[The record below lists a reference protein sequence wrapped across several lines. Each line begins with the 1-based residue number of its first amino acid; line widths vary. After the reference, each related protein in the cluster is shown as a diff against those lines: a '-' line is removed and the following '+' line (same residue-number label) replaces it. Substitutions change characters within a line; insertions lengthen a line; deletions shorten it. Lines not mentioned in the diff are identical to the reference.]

1 MTWLS
6 FKSRCYLKTND
17 NTNPFRKQ
25 ILGELNV
32 DLTNMG
38 IAAKDAAFHLAT
50 ASTAQKNKALAIIAD
65 ELEANSEVI
74 LAANAKDIELGRE
87 AGLTDALLDRLLL
100 NEERLTGIA
109 NDVRNVISLNDPVGS
124 EIDSKVLENGMAL
137 SRRRVP
143 LGVVGVIYEARP
155 NVTIDIAALCLKT
168 GNASILRGGKETFF
182 SNMEL
187 VKVIQSALEKAE
199 LPAAS
204 VQYIEKPDRE
214 LVAQLLKLD
223 EYVDMIIPR
232 GGAGLHKMCQEN
244 STIPVIIGG
253 FGISHIFI
261 DESADLE
268 RSLNVVENSKV
279 QRPSA
284 CNALDTLL
292 VHKAVAEE
300 FLPKLVE
307 RLNGKV
313 ALVSDASAKPLVAN
327 AADVRDAQ
335 EGDFDTEWLSY
346 TLGVKVVADVKEAID
361 HMRVHNASHSD
372 AIMTN
377 SLQNS
382 ELFIN
387 SVGSAAV
394 YVNASTRF
402 TDGAQ
407 FGLGAEVAVSTQ
419 KLHARGP
426 MGLEELTSYKWVGK
440 ADYLIRS

>member
-1 MTWLS
+1 M
-6 FKSRCYLKTND
+6 
-17 NTNPFRKQ
+17 
-25 ILGELNV
+25 

-38 IAAKDAAFHLAT
+38 KAAKDAAFELAT
-50 ASTAQKNKALAIIAD
+50 ASTAQKNQALAIIAD
-65 ELEANSEVI
+65 ELEANAATI

-124 EIDSKVLENGMAL
+124 EIDSKVLENGMSL

-187 VKVIQSALEKAE
+187 VKVIQSALAKAN

-214 LVAQLLKLD
+214 LVSQLLKLD
-223 EYVDMIIPR
+223 DYVDMIIPR
-232 GGAGLHKMCQEN
+232 GGAGLHKMCKEN

-253 FGISHIFI
+253 FGISHIFV

-268 RSLNVVENSKV
+268 KSLNVVENSKV

-284 CNALDTLL
+284 CNSLDTLL
-292 VHKAVAEE
+292 VHEKVAEQ
-300 FLPKLVE
+300 FLSMIVE
-307 RLNGKV
+307 RMNDKV
-313 ALVSDASAKPLVAN
+313 TFVAEPKAKALMTQAKQI
-327 AADVRDAQ
+327 RDAG

-377 SLQNS
+377 SLVNS

-394 YVNASTRF
+394 YVNAATRF

-440 ADYLIRS
+440 ANYLARS

>member
-1 MTWLS
+1 M
-6 FKSRCYLKTND
+6 
-17 NTNPFRKQ
+17 
-25 ILGELNV
+25 

-65 ELEANSEVI
+65 ELEANVATI
-74 LAANAKDIELGRE
+74 LEANAKDIELGRE

-124 EIDSKVLENGMAL
+124 EIDSKVLENGMSL

-214 LVAQLLKLD
+214 LVSQLLKLD
-223 EYVDMIIPR
+223 DYVDMIIPR
-232 GGAGLHKMCQEN
+232 GGAGLHKMCKEN

-253 FGISHIFI
+253 FGISHIFV

-268 RSLNVVENSKV
+268 KSVDVVENSKV

-284 CNALDTLL
+284 CNSLDTLL
-292 VHKAVAEE
+292 VHEAVAEA
-300 FLPKLVE
+300 FLAQLTQ
-307 RLNGKV
+307 RLAGKV
-313 ALVSDASAKPLVAN
+313 TLVADTSAKSLLAGFE
-327 AADVRDAQ
+327 DQRDAV

-346 TLGVKVVADVKEAID
+346 TLCVKVVASVAEAID
-361 HMRVHNASHSD
+361 HMRIHNASHSD

-377 SLQNS
+377 SLESS
-382 ELFIN
+382 ERFIN

-440 ADYLIRS
+440 ANYLVRG

>member
-1 MTWLS
+1 
-6 FKSRCYLKTND
+6 
-17 NTNPFRKQ
+17 
-25 ILGELNV
+25 
-32 DLTNMG
+32 MG
-38 IAAKDAAFHLAT
+38 KAAKDAAFELAT
-50 ASTAQKNKALAIIAD
+50 ASTAQKNQALAIIAD
-65 ELEANSEVI
+65 ELEANSVAI

-100 NEERLTGIA
+100 NEERLIAIA

-124 EIDSKVLENGMAL
+124 EIDSKVLENGMSL

-187 VKVIQSALEKAE
+187 VKVIQSALAKAN

-214 LVAQLLKLD
+214 LVSQLLKLD
-223 EYVDMIIPR
+223 DYVDMIIPR
-232 GGAGLHKMCQEN
+232 GGAGLHKMCKEN

-253 FGISHIFI
+253 FGISHIFV

-268 RSLNVVENSKV
+268 KSLNVVENSKV

-284 CNALDTLL
+284 CNSLDTLL
-292 VHKAVAEE
+292 VHEKIAAQ
-300 FLPKLVE
+300 FLPMIVE
-307 RLNGKV
+307 RMNDKV
-313 ALVSDASAKPLVAN
+313 TFVTEPKAKELMEQAKQ
-327 AADVRDAQ
+327 VRDAI

-346 TLGVKVVADVKEAID
+346 TLGVKVVSDVKDAID

-377 SLQNS
+377 SLENS

-440 ADYLIRS
+440 ANYLARS

>member
-1 MTWLS
+1 MIS
-6 FKSRCYLKTND
+6 
-17 NTNPFRKQ
+17 
-25 ILGELNV
+25 
-32 DLTNMG
+32 MG
-38 IAAKDAAFHLAT
+38 VAAKEAAFQLAT
-50 ASTAQKNKALAIIAD
+50 ASTAQKNQALAIIAD
-65 ELEANSEVI
+65 ELEANAETI
-74 LAANAKDIELGRE
+74 LAANAKDIAQGRE
-87 AGLTDALLDRLLL
+87 AGMTDALLDRLLL
-100 NEERLTGIA
+100 NEERLAGIA
-109 NDVRNVISLNDPVGS
+109 NDVRNVISLNDPVGC
-124 EIDSKVLENGMAL
+124 ELDSKVLENGMTL

-187 VKVIQSALEKAE
+187 VKVIQSALAKAE

-214 LVAQLLKLD
+214 LVSQLLKLD
-223 EYVDMIIPR
+223 DYVDMIIPR
-232 GGAGLHKMCQEN
+232 GGAGLHKMCKEN
-244 STIPVIIGG
+244 SNIPVIIGG
-253 FGISHIFI
+253 FGISHIFV
-261 DESADLE
+261 DESADLVK
-268 RSLNVVENSKV
+268 SLDVVENSKV

-292 VHKAVAEE
+292 VHEKVAAE
-300 FLPKLVE
+300 FLPMLVE
-307 RLNGKV
+307 RMNDQV
-313 ALVSDASAKPLVAN
+313 TFVVESSAKPFMS
-327 AADVRDAQ
+327 AAKQQRDAA

-346 TLGVKVVADVKEAID
+346 TLGVKVVADVKQAID
-361 HMRVHNASHSD
+361 HMRIHNASHSD

-377 SLQNS
+377 SLVNS

-387 SVGSAAV
+387 SAGSAAV

-440 ADYLIRS
+440 ANYLPRS

>member
-1 MTWLS
+1 
-6 FKSRCYLKTND
+6 
-17 NTNPFRKQ
+17 
-25 ILGELNV
+25 
-32 DLTNMG
+32 MG
-38 IAAKDAAFHLAT
+38 KAAKQAAFQLAT
-50 ASTAQKNKALAIIAD
+50 VSTTQRNNALAIIAD
-65 ELEANSEVI
+65 ELEAQSAAI
-74 LAANAKDIELGRE
+74 LKANVQDIELARD
-87 AGLTDALLDRLLL
+87 AGLNDAMLDRLLL
-100 NEERLTGIA
+100 NESRLQAIA
-109 NDVRNVISLNDPVGS
+109 NDVRNVINLNDPVGS
-124 EIDSKVLENGMAL
+124 EIDSRVLENGLSL

-182 SNMEL
+182 SNMAL
-187 VKVIQSALEKAE
+187 VNVIQSALEKAQ
-199 LPAAS
+199 LPAAA

-214 LVAQLLKLD
+214 LVSQLLKLD

-232 GGAGLHKMCQEN
+232 GGASLHKMCKEN

-253 FGISHIFI
+253 FGISHIFV
-261 DESADLE
+261 DQSADLDK
-268 RSLNVVENSKV
+268 SVEVIENAKI

-292 VHKAVAEE
+292 VHQAIASE
-300 FLPKLVE
+300 FLAKLVL
-307 RLNGKV
+307 RLNDQVTFVVEPK
-313 ALVSDASAKPLVAN
+313 AQTCMSHAKQLREAV
-327 AADVRDAQ
+327 

-346 TLGVKVVADVKEAID
+346 TLGVKVVDDVQQAIE
-361 HMRVHNASHSD
+361 HMREHNASHSD

-377 SLQNS
+377 DLFNA

-387 SVGSAAV
+387 SAGSAAV

-440 ADYLIRS
+440 ANYLSRR

>member
-1 MTWLS
+1 M
-6 FKSRCYLKTND
+6 
-17 NTNPFRKQ
+17 
-25 ILGELNV
+25 

-38 IAAKDAAFHLAT
+38 KAAKDAAFELAT
-50 ASTAQKNKALAIIAD
+50 ASTAQKNQALAIIAD
-65 ELEANSEVI
+65 ELEANSAAI

-124 EIDSKVLENGMAL
+124 EIDSKVLENGMSL

-187 VKVIQSALEKAE
+187 VKVIQSALAKAN

-214 LVAQLLKLD
+214 LVSQLLKLD
-223 EYVDMIIPR
+223 DYVDMIIPR
-232 GGAGLHKMCQEN
+232 GGAGLHKMCKEN

-253 FGISHIFI
+253 FGISHIFV

-268 RSLNVVENSKV
+268 KSLNVVENSKV

-284 CNALDTLL
+284 CNSLDTLL
-292 VHKAVAEE
+292 VHEKVAAKFLPMIVERMSDKVTFVAE
-300 FLPKLVE
+300 PKA
-307 RLNGKV
+307 K
-313 ALVSDASAKPLVAN
+313 ALMAQATQI
-327 AADVRDAQ
+327 RDAA

-346 TLGVKVVADVKEAID
+346 TLGVKVVADVKEAIE

-377 SLQNS
+377 SLINS

-394 YVNASTRF
+394 YVNAATRF

-440 ADYLIRS
+440 ANYLARS

>member
-1 MTWLS
+1 
-6 FKSRCYLKTND
+6 
-17 NTNPFRKQ
+17 
-25 ILGELNV
+25 
-32 DLTNMG
+32 MG
-38 IAAKDAAFHLAT
+38 KAAKDAAFQLAT
-50 ASTAQKNKALAIIAD
+50 ASTAQKNQALAIIAD
-65 ELEANSEVI
+65 ELEANAAQI
-74 LAANAKDIELGRE
+74 LAANVKDIQLGRE

-100 NEERLTGIA
+100 NESRLNAIA

-124 EIDSKVLENGMAL
+124 EIDSKVLENGMSL

-187 VKVIQSALEKAE
+187 VKVIQSALEKAQ

-214 LVAQLLKLD
+214 LVTQLLKLD
-223 EYVDMIIPR
+223 DYVDMIIPR
-232 GGAGLHKMCQEN
+232 GGAGLHKMCKEN

-253 FGISHIFI
+253 FGISHIFV
-261 DESADLE
+261 DESADLDK
-268 RSLNVVENSKV
+268 SVDVIENAKV

-292 VHKAVAEE
+292 VHEAIAQPLLE
-300 FLPKLVE
+300 KLMAK
-307 RLNGKV
+307 LNGKV
-313 ALVSDASAKPLVAN
+313 TFVAEPKAKALMSAATEL
-327 AADVRDAQ
+327 RDAQ
-335 EGDFDTEWLSY
+335 AGDFDTEWLSY
-346 TLGVKVVADVKEAID
+346 TLGVKVVRDVNEAID
-361 HMRVHNASHSD
+361 HMREHNASHSD

-377 SLQNS
+377 SLVNA
-382 ELFIN
+382 ERFIN
-387 SVGSAAV
+387 SAGSAAV

-440 ADYLIRS
+440 ANYLSRS

>member
-1 MTWLS
+1 
-6 FKSRCYLKTND
+6 
-17 NTNPFRKQ
+17 
-25 ILGELNV
+25 
-32 DLTNMG
+32 MG
-38 IAAKDAAFHLAT
+38 KAAKDAAFELAT
-50 ASTAQKNKALAIIAD
+50 ASTAQKNQALAIIAD
-65 ELEANSEVI
+65 ELEANSAAI

-100 NEERLTGIA
+100 NEERLTAIA

-124 EIDSKVLENGMAL
+124 EIDSKVLENGMSL

-187 VKVIQSALEKAE
+187 VKVIQSALAKAN

-214 LVAQLLKLD
+214 LVSQLLKLD
-223 EYVDMIIPR
+223 DYVDMIIPR
-232 GGAGLHKMCQEN
+232 GGAGLHKMCKEN

-253 FGISHIFI
+253 FGISHIFV

-268 RSLNVVENSKV
+268 KALNVVENSKV

-284 CNALDTLL
+284 CNSLDTLL
-292 VHKAVAEE
+292 VHEKIAAQFLPMIVERMNDKVTFVAE
-300 FLPKLVE
+300 PK
-307 RLNGKV
+307 
-313 ALVSDASAKPLVAN
+313 AKELMEQAKQ
-327 AADVRDAQ
+327 VRDAV

-346 TLGVKVVADVKEAID
+346 TLGVKVVSDVKDAID

-377 SLQNS
+377 SLENS

-387 SVGSAAV
+387 SAGSAAV

-440 ADYLIRS
+440 ANYLARS

>member
-1 MTWLS
+1 
-6 FKSRCYLKTND
+6 
-17 NTNPFRKQ
+17 
-25 ILGELNV
+25 
-32 DLTNMG
+32 MG
-38 IAAKDAAFHLAT
+38 KAAKDAAFELAT
-50 ASTAQKNKALAIIAD
+50 APTAQKNQALAIIAD
-65 ELEANSEVI
+65 ELEANSAAI

-124 EIDSKVLENGMAL
+124 EIDSKVLENGMSL

-187 VKVIQSALEKAE
+187 VKVIQSALAKAN

-214 LVAQLLKLD
+214 LVSQLLKLD
-223 EYVDMIIPR
+223 DYVDMIIPR
-232 GGAGLHKMCQEN
+232 GGVGLHKMCKEN

-253 FGISHIFI
+253 FGISHIFV

-268 RSLNVVENSKV
+268 KSLNVVENSKV

-284 CNALDTLL
+284 CNSLDTLL
-292 VHKAVAEE
+292 VHEKVAAKFLPMIVERMSDKVTFVAE
-300 FLPKLVE
+300 PKA
-307 RLNGKV
+307 K
-313 ALVSDASAKPLVAN
+313 ALMAQATQI
-327 AADVRDAQ
+327 RDAA

-377 SLQNS
+377 SLINS

-394 YVNASTRF
+394 YVNAATRF

-440 ADYLIRS
+440 ANYLARS

>member
-1 MTWLS
+1 M
-6 FKSRCYLKTND
+6 
-17 NTNPFRKQ
+17 
-25 ILGELNV
+25 

-38 IAAKDAAFHLAT
+38 KAAKDAAFELAT
-50 ASTAQKNKALAIIAD
+50 ASTAQKNQALAIIAD
-65 ELEANSEVI
+65 ELEANSAAI

-100 NEERLTGIA
+100 NEERLTAIA

-124 EIDSKVLENGMAL
+124 EIDSKVLENGMSL

-187 VKVIQSALEKAE
+187 VKVIQSALAKAN

-214 LVAQLLKLD
+214 LVSQLLKLD
-223 EYVDMIIPR
+223 DYVDMIIPR
-232 GGAGLHKMCQEN
+232 GGAGVHKMCKEN

-253 FGISHIFI
+253 FGISHIFV

-268 RSLNVVENSKV
+268 KSLNVVENSKV

-284 CNALDTLL
+284 CNSLDTLL
-292 VHKAVAEE
+292 VHEKIAAQL
-300 FLPKLVE
+300 LPMIVE
-307 RLNGKV
+307 RMNDKV
-313 ALVSDASAKPLVAN
+313 TFVTEPKAKALMAQATQI
-327 AADVRDAQ
+327 RDAV

-346 TLGVKVVADVKEAID
+346 TLGVKVVSDVKDAID

-377 SLQNS
+377 SLENS

-440 ADYLIRS
+440 ANYLARS

>member
-1 MTWLS
+1 
-6 FKSRCYLKTND
+6 
-17 NTNPFRKQ
+17 
-25 ILGELNV
+25 
-32 DLTNMG
+32 MG
-38 IAAKDAAFHLAT
+38 KAAKDAAFELAT
-50 ASTAQKNKALAIIAD
+50 ASTAQKNQALAIIAD
-65 ELEANSEVI
+65 ELEANVATI

-124 EIDSKVLENGMAL
+124 EIDSKVLENGMSL

-187 VKVIQSALEKAE
+187 VKVIQSALAKAN
-199 LPAAS
+199 LPAGS

-214 LVAQLLKLD
+214 LVSQLLKLD
-223 EYVDMIIPR
+223 DYVDMIIPR
-232 GGAGLHKMCQEN
+232 GGAGLHKMCKEN

-253 FGISHIFI
+253 FGISHIFV

-268 RSLNVVENSKV
+268 KSLNVVENSKV

-284 CNALDTLL
+284 CNSLDTLL
-292 VHKAVAEE
+292 VHEKVAAQFLAMIVERMNDKVTFVAE
-300 FLPKLVE
+300 PKA
-307 RLNGKV
+307 K
-313 ALVSDASAKPLVAN
+313 ALMAQAKQI
-327 AADVRDAQ
+327 RDAG

-346 TLGVKVVADVKEAID
+346 TLGVKVVADVKEAIN

-377 SLQNS
+377 SLENS

-394 YVNASTRF
+394 YVNAATRF

-440 ADYLIRS
+440 ANYLARS

>member
-1 MTWLS
+1 M
-6 FKSRCYLKTND
+6 
-17 NTNPFRKQ
+17 
-25 ILGELNV
+25 

-38 IAAKDAAFHLAT
+38 KAAKDAAFELAT
-50 ASTAQKNKALAIIAD
+50 ASTAQKNQALAIIAD
-65 ELEANSEVI
+65 ELEANSAAI

-100 NEERLTGIA
+100 NEERLTAIA

-124 EIDSKVLENGMAL
+124 EIDSKVLENGMSL

-187 VKVIQSALEKAE
+187 VKVIQSALAKAN

-214 LVAQLLKLD
+214 LVSQLLKLD
-223 EYVDMIIPR
+223 DYVDMIIPR
-232 GGAGLHKMCQEN
+232 GGAGLHKMCKEN

-253 FGISHIFI
+253 FGISHIFV

-268 RSLNVVENSKV
+268 KSLNVVENSKV

-284 CNALDTLL
+284 CNSLDTLL
-292 VHKAVAEE
+292 VHEKIAAQ
-300 FLPKLVE
+300 FLPMIVE
-307 RLNGKV
+307 RMNDKV
-313 ALVSDASAKPLVAN
+313 TFVTEPKAKELMEQAKQVR
-327 AADVRDAQ
+327 AAI

-346 TLGVKVVADVKEAID
+346 TLGVKVVSDVKDAID

-377 SLQNS
+377 SLENS

-440 ADYLIRS
+440 ANYLARS

>member
-1 MTWLS
+1 
-6 FKSRCYLKTND
+6 
-17 NTNPFRKQ
+17 
-25 ILGELNV
+25 
-32 DLTNMG
+32 MG

-65 ELEANSEVI
+65 ELEANATTI
-74 LAANAKDIELGRE
+74 LEANAKDIELGRE

-124 EIDSKVLENGMAL
+124 EIDSKVLENGMSL

-214 LVAQLLKLD
+214 LVSQLLKLD
-223 EYVDMIIPR
+223 DYVDMIIPR
-232 GGAGLHKMCQEN
+232 GGAGLHKMCKEN

-253 FGISHIFI
+253 FGISHIFV

-268 RSLNVVENSKV
+268 KSVDVVENSKV

-284 CNALDTLL
+284 CNSLDTLL
-292 VHKAVAEE
+292 VHEAVAEA
-300 FLPKLVE
+300 FLAKLTQ
-307 RLNGKV
+307 RLAGKV
-313 ALVSDASAKPLVAN
+313 TLVADASAKLLLTGFE
-327 AADVRDAQ
+327 DQRDAV

-346 TLGVKVVADVKEAID
+346 TLGVKVVADVAEAID

-377 SLQNS
+377 SLESS
-382 ELFIN
+382 ERFIN

-440 ADYLIRS
+440 ANYLVRG

>member
-1 MTWLS
+1 
-6 FKSRCYLKTND
+6 
-17 NTNPFRKQ
+17 
-25 ILGELNV
+25 
-32 DLTNMG
+32 MG
-38 IAAKDAAFHLAT
+38 KAAKDAAFELAT
-50 ASTAQKNKALAIIAD
+50 ASTAQKNQALAIIAD
-65 ELEANSEVI
+65 ELEANSVAI

-100 NEERLTGIA
+100 NEERLTAIA

-124 EIDSKVLENGMAL
+124 EIDSKVLENGMSL

-187 VKVIQSALEKAE
+187 VKVIQSALAKAN

-204 VQYIEKPDRE
+204 VQYIEKSDRE
-214 LVAQLLKLD
+214 LVSQLLKLD
-223 EYVDMIIPR
+223 DYVDMIIPR
-232 GGAGLHKMCQEN
+232 GGAGLHKMCKEN

-253 FGISHIFI
+253 FGISHIFV

-268 RSLNVVENSKV
+268 KSLNVVENSKV

-284 CNALDTLL
+284 CNSLDTLL
-292 VHKAVAEE
+292 VHEKIAAQFLPMIVERMDEKVTFVAE
-300 FLPKLVE
+300 PK
-307 RLNGKV
+307 
-313 ALVSDASAKPLVAN
+313 AKELMEQAKQ
-327 AADVRDAQ
+327 VRDAV

-346 TLGVKVVADVKEAID
+346 TLGVKVVSDVKDAID

-377 SLQNS
+377 SLENS

-387 SVGSAAV
+387 SAGSAAV

-440 ADYLIRS
+440 ANYLARS

>member
-1 MTWLS
+1 M
-6 FKSRCYLKTND
+6 
-17 NTNPFRKQ
+17 
-25 ILGELNV
+25 
-32 DLTNMG
+32 DLTIMG
-38 IAAKDAAFHLAT
+38 KAAKQAAFQLAT
-50 ASTAQKNKALAIIAD
+50 VSTTQKNNALAIIAD
-65 ELEANSEVI
+65 ELEAQSAAI
-74 LAANAKDIELGRE
+74 LKANAQDIELARQ
-87 AGLTDALLDRLLL
+87 AGLNDAMLDRLLL
-100 NEERLTGIA
+100 NESRLQAIA
-109 NDVRNVISLNDPVGS
+109 NDVRNVINLNDPVGS
-124 EIDSKVLENGMAL
+124 EIDSRVLENGLSL

-182 SNMEL
+182 SNMAL
-187 VKVIQSALEKAE
+187 VNVIQSALEKAQ
-199 LPAAS
+199 LPAAA

-214 LVAQLLKLD
+214 LVSQMLKLD

-232 GGAGLHKMCQEN
+232 GGASLHKMCKEN

-253 FGISHIFI
+253 FGISHIFV
-261 DESADLE
+261 DQSADLDK
-268 RSLNVVENSKV
+268 SVEVIENAKI

-292 VHKAVAEE
+292 VHQAIASEFLAKLVLRLNDQVTFVAEH
-300 FLPKLVE
+300 KA
-307 RLNGKV
+307 K
-313 ALVSDASAKPLVAN
+313 ALMSHAKQLREAV
-327 AADVRDAQ
+327 

-346 TLGVKVVADVKEAID
+346 TLGVKVVDDVQQAIE
-361 HMRVHNASHSD
+361 HMREHNASHSD

-377 SLQNS
+377 DLFNA

-387 SVGSAAV
+387 SAGSAAV

-440 ADYLIRS
+440 ANYLSRR

>member
-1 MTWLS
+1 M
-6 FKSRCYLKTND
+6 
-17 NTNPFRKQ
+17 
-25 ILGELNV
+25 

-38 IAAKDAAFHLAT
+38 KAAKDAAFELAT
-50 ASTAQKNKALAIIAD
+50 ASTAQKNQALAIIAD
-65 ELEANSEVI
+65 ELEANAATI
-74 LAANAKDIELGRE
+74 LTANAKDIELGRE
-87 AGLTDALLDRLLL
+87 AGLTEALLDRLLL

-124 EIDSKVLENGMAL
+124 EIDSKVLENGMSL

-187 VKVIQSALEKAE
+187 VKVIQSALAKAN

-214 LVAQLLKLD
+214 LVSQLLKLD
-223 EYVDMIIPR
+223 DYVDMIIPR
-232 GGAGLHKMCQEN
+232 GGAGLHKMCKEN

-253 FGISHIFI
+253 FGISHIFV

-268 RSLNVVENSKV
+268 KSLNVVENSKV

-284 CNALDTLL
+284 CNSLDTLL
-292 VHKAVAEE
+292 VHEKVAAQFLAMIVERMNDKVTFVAE
-300 FLPKLVE
+300 PKA
-307 RLNGKV
+307 K
-313 ALVSDASAKPLVAN
+313 ALMAQAKQIR
-327 AADVRDAQ
+327 DVG

-346 TLGVKVVADVKEAID
+346 TLGVKVVADVKEAIN

-377 SLQNS
+377 SLENS

-394 YVNASTRF
+394 YVNAATRF

-440 ADYLIRS
+440 ANYLARS

>member
-1 MTWLS
+1 
-6 FKSRCYLKTND
+6 
-17 NTNPFRKQ
+17 
-25 ILGELNV
+25 
-32 DLTNMG
+32 MG
-38 IAAKDAAFHLAT
+38 KAAKEAAFVLAT
-50 ASTAQKNKALAIIAD
+50 ASTAQKNQALALIAD
-65 ELEANSEVI
+65 ELEANAADI
-74 LAANAKDIELGRE
+74 LAANEKDIELGRQ
-87 AGLTDALLDRLLL
+87 AGLTEALLDRLLL
-100 NEERLTGIA
+100 NAERLTGIA

-124 EIDSKVLENGMAL
+124 EIDSKVLENGMSLA
-137 SRRRVP
+137 RRRVP

-187 VKVIQSALEKAE
+187 VKVIQSALGKVG

-214 LVAQLLKLD
+214 LVSQLLKLD
-223 EYVDMIIPR
+223 DYVDMIIPR
-232 GGAGLHKMCQEN
+232 GGAGLHKMCKEN

-253 FGISHIFI
+253 FGISHIFV
-261 DESADLE
+261 DDSADLAK
-268 RSLNVVENSKV
+268 SLNVVENSKV

-284 CNALDTLL
+284 CNSLDTLL
-292 VHKAVAEE
+292 VHEKVAGE
-300 FLPKLVE
+300 FLPMLAE

-313 ALVSDASAKPLVAN
+313 TLVVEPKAKALLGN
-327 AADVRDAQ
+327 AQEMRDAVD
-335 EGDFDTEWLSY
+335 GDFDTEWLSY
-346 TLGVKVVADVKEAID
+346 TLGVKVVADVAEAVD

-377 SLQNS
+377 SLENA
-382 ELFIN
+382 ERFIN

-440 ADYLIRS
+440 ANYLVRS

>member
-1 MTWLS
+1 
-6 FKSRCYLKTND
+6 
-17 NTNPFRKQ
+17 
-25 ILGELNV
+25 
-32 DLTNMG
+32 MG
-38 IAAKDAAFHLAT
+38 KAAKDAAFELAT
-50 ASTAQKNKALAIIAD
+50 ASTAQKNQALAIIAD
-65 ELEANSEVI
+65 ELEANAATI

-124 EIDSKVLENGMAL
+124 EIDSKVLENGMSL

-187 VKVIQSALEKAE
+187 VKVIQSALAKAN

-214 LVAQLLKLD
+214 LVSQLLKLD
-223 EYVDMIIPR
+223 DYVDMIIPR
-232 GGAGLHKMCQEN
+232 GGAGLHKMCKEN

-253 FGISHIFI
+253 FGISHIFV

-284 CNALDTLL
+284 CNSLDTLL
-292 VHKAVAEE
+292 VHEDVAAQFLPMIVERMNDKVTFVAE
-300 FLPKLVE
+300 PKA
-307 RLNGKV
+307 K
-313 ALVSDASAKPLVAN
+313 ALMAQATQI
-327 AADVRDAQ
+327 RDAA

-377 SLQNS
+377 SLVNS

-394 YVNASTRF
+394 YVNAATRF

-440 ADYLIRS
+440 ANYLARS

>member
-1 MTWLS
+1 M
-6 FKSRCYLKTND
+6 
-17 NTNPFRKQ
+17 
-25 ILGELNV
+25 

-65 ELEANSEVI
+65 ELEANAATI
-74 LAANAKDIELGRE
+74 LEANAKDIELGRE

-100 NEERLTGIA
+100 NEERLIGIA
-109 NDVRNVISLNDPVGS
+109 NDVRNVISLNDPIGS
-124 EIDSKVLENGMAL
+124 EMDSKVLENGMSL

-214 LVAQLLKLD
+214 LVSQLLKLD
-223 EYVDMIIPR
+223 DYVDMIIPR
-232 GGAGLHKMCQEN
+232 GGAGLHKMCKEN

-253 FGISHIFI
+253 FGISHIFV

-268 RSLNVVENSKV
+268 KSVDVVENSKV

-284 CNALDTLL
+284 CNSLDTLL
-292 VHKAVAEE
+292 VHEAVAEA
-300 FLPKLVE
+300 FLAKLTQ
-307 RLNGKV
+307 RLAGKV
-313 ALVSDASAKPLVAN
+313 TLVADASAKSLIAGFE
-327 AADVRDAQ
+327 DQRDAV

-346 TLGVKVVADVKEAID
+346 TLGVKVVVDVAEAID

-377 SLQNS
+377 SLESS
-382 ELFIN
+382 ERFIN

-440 ADYLIRS
+440 ANYLVRG

>member
-1 MTWLS
+1 
-6 FKSRCYLKTND
+6 
-17 NTNPFRKQ
+17 
-25 ILGELNV
+25 
-32 DLTNMG
+32 MG
-38 IAAKDAAFHLAT
+38 KAAKDAAFQLAT
-50 ASTAQKNKALAIIAD
+50 ASTAQKNQALAIIAD
-65 ELEANSEVI
+65 ELEANATQI
-74 LAANAKDIELGRE
+74 LAANAKDIQLGRE

-100 NEERLTGIA
+100 NESRLNAIA

-124 EIDSKVLENGMAL
+124 EIDSKVLENGMSL

-187 VKVIQSALEKAE
+187 VKVIQSALEKAQ

-214 LVAQLLKLD
+214 LVTQLLKLD
-223 EYVDMIIPR
+223 DYVDMIIPR
-232 GGAGLHKMCQEN
+232 GGAGLHKMCKEN

-253 FGISHIFI
+253 FGISHIFV
-261 DESADLE
+261 DESADLDK
-268 RSLNVVENSKV
+268 SVDVIENAKV

-284 CNALDTLL
+284 CNTLDTLL
-292 VHKAVAEE
+292 VHEAIAQPLLE
-300 FLPKLVE
+300 KLVTK
-307 RLNGKV
+307 LNGKV
-313 ALVSDASAKPLVAN
+313 TFVAEPKAKALMSAATEL
-327 AADVRDAQ
+327 RDAQ
-335 EGDFDTEWLSY
+335 AGDFDIEWLSY
-346 TLGVKVVADVKEAID
+346 TLGVKVVRDVNEAID
-361 HMRVHNASHSD
+361 HMREHNASHSD

-377 SLQNS
+377 SLVNA
-382 ELFIN
+382 ERFIN
-387 SVGSAAV
+387 SAGSAAV

-440 ADYLIRS
+440 ANYLSRS

>member
-1 MTWLS
+1 M
-6 FKSRCYLKTND
+6 
-17 NTNPFRKQ
+17 
-25 ILGELNV
+25 ELIS
-32 DLTNMG
+32 MG
-38 IAAKDAAFHLAT
+38 QAAKEAAFQLAT

-65 ELEANSEVI
+65 ELEANAKVI
-74 LAANAKDIELGRE
+74 LAANAKDIEKGRE
-87 AGLTDALLDRLLL
+87 AGLTEALLDRLLL
-100 NEERLTGIA
+100 NEERLSGIA

-124 EIDSKVLENGMAL
+124 ELDSKVLENGMSL

-187 VKVIQSALEKAE
+187 VKVIQSALAKAG

-214 LVAQLLKLD
+214 LVSQLLKLD

-232 GGAGLHKMCQEN
+232 GGAGLHKMCKEN

-253 FGISHIFI
+253 FGISHIFV

-268 RSLNVVENSKV
+268 KSLNVVENSKV

-284 CNALDTLL
+284 CNSLDTLL
-292 VHKAVAEE
+292 VHEKVAAD
-300 FLPKLVE
+300 FLPMLAE
-307 RLNGKV
+307 RLADKV
-313 ALVSDASAKPLVAN
+313 ALVAEPKAKALLSSAQDL
-327 AADVRDAQ
+327 RDAV

-377 SLQNS
+377 SLENS

-440 ADYLIRS
+440 ANYLPRS